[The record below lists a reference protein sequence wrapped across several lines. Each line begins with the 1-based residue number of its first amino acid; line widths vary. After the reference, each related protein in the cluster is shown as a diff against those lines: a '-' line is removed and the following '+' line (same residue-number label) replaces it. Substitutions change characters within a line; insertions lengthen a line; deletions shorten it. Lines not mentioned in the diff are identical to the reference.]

1 MSAERSKKKP
11 SKKKSSSQ
19 KQPAADA
26 DSALKG
32 WTAIA
37 RYLGIPVGT
46 AHRWASEGM
55 PVRREGQ
62 FTVADREA
70 VSAWLGRESHM
81 PKPAHVMT
89 EDADMAARSKSRLR
103 QRASGNKVSPRRHGD
118 KEKEKHRRGRRCH
131 TNLLLQASHFH
142 RQESR
147 CHNSKG

>member
-11 SKKKSSSQ
+11 SKKKSFSK
-19 KQPAADA
+19 KQPAAEVNG
-26 DSALKG
+26 ALKG

-37 RYLGIPVGT
+37 RYLGIPVAT

-55 PVRREGQ
+55 PVRREGR

-89 EDADMAARSKSRLR
+89 ADADVAAALKESIAAARK
-103 QRASGNKVSPRRHGD
+103 K
-118 KEKEKHRRGRRCH
+118 K
-131 TNLLLQASHFH
+131 
-142 RQESR
+142 
-147 CHNSKG
+147 

>member
-1 MSAERSKKKP
+1 MKQKPTKKKATRTKP
-11 SKKKSSSQ
+11 PIAVDSG
-19 KQPAADA
+19 ADGT
-26 DSALKG
+26 LKG

-55 PVRREGQ
+55 PVQREGR

-89 EDADMAARSKSRLR
+89 EDADMAAAL
-103 QRASGNKVSPRRHGD
+103 
-118 KEKEKHRRGRRCH
+118 KESIAAARKRK
-131 TNLLLQASHFH
+131 
-142 RQESR
+142 
-147 CHNSKG
+147 